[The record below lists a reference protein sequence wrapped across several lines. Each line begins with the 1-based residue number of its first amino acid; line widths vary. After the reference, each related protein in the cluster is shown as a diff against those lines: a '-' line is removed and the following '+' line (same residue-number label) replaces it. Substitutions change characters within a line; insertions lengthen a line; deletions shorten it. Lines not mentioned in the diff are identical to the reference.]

1 MKNLDISVGKAVV
14 KFLAFKVD
22 VQNALNI
29 LGLISDDKLEKLNE
43 KAATKAVKIAETLNE
58 RYKNR
63 ASNGAL
69 FFYVRRRP
77 YGR

>member
-29 LGLISDDKLEKLNE
+29 LGLISEDKLEKLNE

-58 RYKNR
+58 RYKN
-63 ASNGAL
+63 
-69 FFYVRRRP
+69 
-77 YGR
+77 